1 MAVMVMENVSLDVAN
16 VNRDMVEKIVA
27 KVTPKFSGFC
37 KISNLEILRS
47 KFKNQNLTYPSKF
60 AGKPECTPETFCF
73 CFDCLLSS
81 LLIDF
86 HLV

>member
-37 KISNLEILRS
+37 KISNLEIVRS
-47 KFKNQNLTYPSKF
+47 KSKNQNLTYPSKF
-60 AGKPECTPETFCF
+60 AVKPECIPETLCF
-73 CFDCLLSS
+73 CFGCLLS
-81 LLIDF
+81 
-86 HLV
+86 

>member
-1 MAVMVMENVSLDVAN
+1 MAVMVMESVSLDVAN

-27 KVTPKFSGFC
+27 KVTPKFSEFC
-37 KISNLEILRS
+37 KISNLEIVRS
-47 KFKNQNLTYPSKF
+47 KSKNQNLTYPSKF
-60 AGKPECTPETFCF
+60 AVKPECIPETLCF

>member
-60 AGKPECTPETFCF
+60 ARKPECTPVTLCF
-73 CFDCLLSS
+73 CFGCLMSS
-81 LLIDF
+81 LSISI
-86 HLV
+86 